1 MNEWKC
7 QKQRSPFGKVHFSNK
22 QKKKKNNKALFKSQ
36 ISLLG
41 LQETLENTTS
51 WSPHKDPKF
60 EAYWTKKKWA
70 SSSKTTKGRS
80 ESPYG
85 VAGPASRSAVR
96 GTGNRANVPTWP
108 PKEKTLGIN
117 RPSFGSAG
125 MAWRAKKVQKGKRSE
140 YRLAGAASIRAQRKK
155 C

>member
-7 QKQRSPFGKVHFSNK
+7 QKQRPPIGKVHFSNG
-22 QKKKKNNKALFKSQ
+22 QEKNNKTLSKSQ
-36 ISLLG
+36 ISLLR
-41 LQETLENTTS
+41 LQETLENTTN
-51 WSPHKDPKF
+51 WSQHKDPKF
-60 EAYWTKKKWA
+60 EAYWTKKEWA
-70 SSSKTTKGRS
+70 SSPKTTKGRS

-108 PKEKTLGIN
+108 PKEEISGIN
-117 RPSFGSAG
+117 RSSSGSAG
-125 MAWRAKKVQKGKRSE
+125 MAWRAKEVQMGKRSE